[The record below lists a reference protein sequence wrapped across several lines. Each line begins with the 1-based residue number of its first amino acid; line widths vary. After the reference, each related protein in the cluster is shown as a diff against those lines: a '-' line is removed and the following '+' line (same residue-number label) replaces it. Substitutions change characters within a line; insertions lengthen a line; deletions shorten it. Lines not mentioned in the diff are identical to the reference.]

1 MFLIISLVICSLPVI
16 FCSIL
21 FSKLVKD
28 FTFKNVFFSI
38 FFGLLTIIPITCL
51 QYFLHRTIFFDEL
64 NLSHRFLSAL
74 LMNGIIEETLK
85 MLFIY
90 FIPCKKKSLKSFVL
104 TAILFGL
111 SLGCFET
118 IIYYITGTIHIG
130 LRLITSVIIHS
141 LCSGLLGIFI
151 WATSND
157 KRLFKPFFT
166 AVVCHGL
173 YNFFANFSGF
183 FWWFSIFV
191 ILYTGIQCILQF
203 QKLHEKIQEEKEKNL
218 ELQF

>member
-1 MFLIISLVICSLPVI
+1 MFLIISILICSLPVI
-16 FCSIL
+16 FFSIL
-21 FSKLVKD
+21 FSKLSKD
-28 FTFKNVFFSI
+28 FTLKNVFFSI
-38 FFGLLTIIPITCL
+38 FLGLLTIVPITCL

-74 LMNGIIEETLK
+74 FLNGIVEETLK

-90 FIPCKKKSLKSFVL
+90 FIPCKNKSLKSFIL

-118 IIYYITGTIHIG
+118 VIYYITGTIHIG
-130 LRLITSVIIHS
+130 LRLFTSVIIHS
-141 LCSGLLGIFI
+141 LCSCLLGIFV
-151 WATSND
+151 WAASNNE
-157 KRLFKPFFT
+157 KLIKPFFT
-166 AVVCHGL
+166 AIITHGL

-191 ILYTGIQCILQF
+191 IFYTGIQCILQF
-203 QKLHEKIQEEKEKNL
+203 QKLQEKLQEKKDKNL